1 MRLLLDTHSFLW
13 WLEDNPKLGERAR
26 EAIIDPTAVVFVSA
40 ASIWEIA
47 IKAKLGKI
55 DVVSPDLVQ
64 EIVANDFAELPM
76 AARHAV
82 TAGNLPRHHDDP
94 FDRMLI
100 AQAKIEDLIIVTRDP
115 AFQEYG
121 VRMLSP

>member
-1 MRLLLDTHSFLW
+1 
-13 WLEDNPKLGERAR
+13 
-26 EAIIDPTAVVFVSA
+26 
-40 ASIWEIA
+40 
-47 IKAKLGKI
+47 
-55 DVVSPDLVQ
+55 
-64 EIVANDFAELPM
+64 M